1 MHRGNGSESPYG
13 PKLSLEGGAEQIR
26 SDREITFPLGPNNKG
41 HMKGAEYLNHF
52 VLPNFY
58 FHLTAAYA
66 VIRHCGADIRK
77 RDFLGSIPI
86 QLS

>member
-1 MHRGNGSESPYG
+1 
-13 PKLSLEGGAEQIR
+13 
-26 SDREITFPLGPNNKG
+26 
-41 HMKGAEYLNHF
+41 MKGAEYLNHF

>member
-1 MHRGNGSESPYG
+1 MHRGNGSGSPYG

-26 SDREITFPLGPNNKG
+26 SDREITLGPNNKR

-66 VIRHCGADIRK
+66 VIRHFGADIRK